1 MVERK
6 PMQRMQPGI
15 GKWRTL
21 RRKWQTLRSSF
32 KGARVSTKASIRTM
46 VASVRIREALIRIM
60 EAEEEEVQAE
70 AIGLMED
77 KMPVM
82 LVTSPGLSCK
92 KLVVILIVV
101 ILVMVH
107 VISSTGVARLLDL
120 DTCVGETM
128 RFSSMEQCDFY
139 DV

>member
-1 MVERK
+1 M
-6 PMQRMQPGI
+6 
-15 GKWRTL
+15 
-21 RRKWQTLRSSF
+21 
-32 KGARVSTKASIRTM
+32 GARVSTKASIRTM

-60 EAEEEEVQAE
+60 EALIRIMEAEEEEAQAE

-128 RFSSMEQCDFY
+128 RFFSTEQCDFY